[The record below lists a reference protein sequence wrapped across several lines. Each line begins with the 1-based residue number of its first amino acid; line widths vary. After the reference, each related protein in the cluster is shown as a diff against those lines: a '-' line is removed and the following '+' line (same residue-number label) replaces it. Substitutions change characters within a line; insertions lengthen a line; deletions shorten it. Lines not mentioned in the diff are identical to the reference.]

1 MPQYTG
7 VYVVRQLISGVTTA
21 KTLLQIKAGAT
32 FPLHLIRASITNASV
47 ETSDTLHAQVL
58 RKTGTAT
65 VTSFTPLLVNP
76 TYPVAKA
83 VGGTAATGHTATVE
97 GTDGDVLDEEGVNV
111 LNGYRQLWLP
121 EERPVVAAAGFIA
134 LKSAIT
140 VTSVDLVAVM
150 VFGELG

>member
-7 VYVVRQLISGVTTA
+7 VYVVRQKITGVTTA

-32 FPLHLIRASITNASV
+32 FPLELIRASITNASS

-58 RKTGTAT
+58 RKTAAAT
-65 VTSFTPLLVNP
+65 VTSFTPLKVNP

-83 VGGTAATGHTATVE
+83 VGGTAATGHTATAE
-97 GTDGDVLDEEGVNV
+97 GTDGDILDEEGVNV
-111 LNGYRQLWLP
+111 LNGYRNLWLP
-121 EERPVVAAAGFIA
+121 EERPFIDAAGFIA
-134 LKSAIT
+134 LKSALTIT
-140 VTSVDLVAVM
+140 SADLVCVM

>member
-7 VYVVRQLISGVTTA
+7 VYVVRQKITVTA
-21 KTLLQIKAGAT
+21 AVTLLQVKAGAT
-32 FPLHLIRASITNASV
+32 FPLELIRASVTNATS

-58 RKTGTAT
+58 RKSVAAT

-83 VGGTAATGHTATVE
+83 VGGTAATGHTGSAE
-97 GTDGDVLDEEGVNV
+97 GTDSDILDEEGVNV
-111 LNGYRQLWLP
+111 LNGYRQIWLP
-121 EERPVVAAAGFIA
+121 EERPVVAAAGIIA
-134 LKSAIT
+134 LKSALAI
-140 VTSVDLVAVM
+140 SSADLVCIM